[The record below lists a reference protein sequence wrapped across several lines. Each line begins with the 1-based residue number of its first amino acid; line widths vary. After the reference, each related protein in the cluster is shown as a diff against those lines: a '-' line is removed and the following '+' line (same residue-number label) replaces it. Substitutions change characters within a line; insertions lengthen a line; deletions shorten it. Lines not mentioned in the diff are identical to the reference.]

1 MSIFWFSK
9 QHPNYAVPSLFRC
22 QKPENL
28 FALFLGLRLSEL
40 TSEHCKFFTMGEQA
54 HLSFPRLL
62 NCQRRLLSCG
72 AHVELIVGCLRQ
84 KG

>member
-28 FALFLGLRLSEL
+28 FALFLGLRLREL
-40 TSEHCKFFTMGEQA
+40 ALQQCQSFTVGEQV
-54 HLSFPRLL
+54 HLSFPVLL
-62 NCQRRLLSCG
+62 NSQRRLLS
-72 AHVELIVGCLRQ
+72 
-84 KG
+84 